1 MDGLNGVDDEYDPYM
16 KEISEM
22 QKSVHIL
29 QIRQKELIE
38 RLDKLKK
45 KITILGGDPDQL
57 EIDL

>member
-1 MDGLNGVDDEYDPYM
+1 MDGLNGVDDKYDPYM

-22 QKSVHIL
+22 QKSVHTL

-45 KITILGGDPDQL
+45 KITVLGGDPDQL
-57 EIDL
+57 EIDV